1 MDRFCPNCGNNVAD
15 AKFCSKCGK
24 EVEASSVSNSAMS
37 SPNNTINRPPNAISN
52 IPTKPKKKNG
62 CAIGCLIVLIL
73 FGGFFIINVIQVT
86 KLITSDTANIDSSLT
101 EPTVKTSTQLI
112 QDAIG
117 ITEEQAK
124 AIEDILSQC
133 EVTDIYEVTY
143 KTDFDEDNIKYYK
156 VEFKNNLNFT
166 NTKVNLGILDNIV
179 KEIYYID
186 YKLYGDG
193 EILNKLSDFI
203 LSSAERSDLHYKCQK
218 AIEAI
223 LVSPS
228 TAKFAS
234 IVDWKFGK
242 KIKTTLVQGYVDSQN
257 GFGAMIR
264 SEFQFEF
271 EDGTLIS
278 LIFDGEEY
286 IK

>member
-1 MDRFCPNCGNNVAD
+1 MDRFCPNCGNNVGNT
-15 AKFCSKCGK
+15 KFCSKCGK
-24 EVEASSVSNSAMS
+24 EVGTSPA
-37 SPNNTINRPPNAISN
+37 PNNVMGSSYNSMSNA
-52 IPTKPKKKNG
+52 PTKSKKKNG

-73 FGGFFIINVIQVT
+73 FAGFLILLIN
-86 KLITSDTANIDSSLT
+86 ITPSIET
-101 EPTVKTSTQLI
+101 TVKTQTQLI

-124 AIEDILSQC
+124 AIEDILLQC
-133 EVTDIYEVTY
+133 EVTDISEVTY

-156 VEFKNNLNFT
+156 VEFKNSLNFT

-193 EILNKLSDFI
+193 QILNKLSDFI
-203 LSSAERSDLHYKCQK
+203 LSSTERSDLHYKCQK
-218 AIEAI
+218 SIEAI
-223 LVSPS
+223 LISPS

-242 KIKTTLVQGYVDSQN
+242 KIKTILVQGYVDSQN

-264 SEFQFEF
+264 NEFQFEF

-278 LIFDGEEY
+278 LIFDGEEI